1 MLGALSVLAQES
13 VSDKKDL
20 YPQASELIVGALA
33 FAILFYFMWKWVIP
47 RVNTLPAPK
56 SFTEVVALLEERR
69 AQIQG
74 QLESA
79 EQTRQQAEGELA
91 EYRKQLAS
99 AREDANRIIEEA
111 RETAEQ
117 FRRDIQAKAEEESR
131 NIVARAQDEIRAERD
146 RVFNELRAQV
156 ADIAVTLA
164 GRVVGAELDTKSH
177 QRLIDEYIE
186 QVASGA
192 TGQGG

>member
-1 MLGALSVLAQES
+1 MFAINIVAQE
-13 VSDKKDL
+13 VSEKGDV
-20 YPQASELIVGALA
+20 YPKGSELIVGAIA
-33 FAILFYFMWKWVIP
+33 FGFFFFFLWRWVVP
-47 RVNTLPAPK
+47 RFNAVL
-56 SFTEVVALLEERR
+56 SERR
-69 AQIQG
+69 AKIQG

-79 EQTRQQAEGELA
+79 EQTRRQAEGELA
-91 EYRKQLAS
+91 EYREQLAS
-99 AREDANRIIEEA
+99 ARGDANRIIEEA

-131 NIVARAQDEIRAERD
+131 NTVARAQDEIRAERD

-177 QRLIDEYIE
+177 ERLIDEYIE
-186 QVASGA
+186 QVASGPN
-192 TGQGG
+192 GQG

>member
-1 MLGALSVLAQES
+1 MLGFLSVLAQES

-20 YPQASELIVGALA
+20 YPHASELIVGAIA
-33 FAILFYFMWKWVIP
+33 FGILFYFMWKWVIP
-47 RVNTLPAPK
+47 RVNTL
-56 SFTEVVALLEERR
+56 LDERR

-79 EQTRQQAEGELA
+79 EQTRMQAERELQD
-91 EYRKQLAS
+91 YRQQLAH
-99 AREDANRIIEEA
+99 AREDSNRIIEEA

-177 QRLIDEYIE
+177 ARLIDDYIE
-186 QVASGA
+186 QVASGPN
-192 TGQGG
+192 GQG

>member
-1 MLGALSVLAQES
+1 MLGAISVFAQES

-20 YPQASELIVGALA
+20 YPHASELIVGAIA
-33 FAILFYFMWKWVIP
+33 FGILFYFMWKWVIP
-47 RVNTLPAPK
+47 RVNTL
-56 SFTEVVALLEERR
+56 LDERR

-79 EQTRQQAEGELA
+79 EQTRMQAERELQD
-91 EYRKQLAS
+91 YRQQLAH
-99 AREDANRIIEEA
+99 AREDSNRIIEEA

-146 RVFNELRAQV
+146 RVFHELRAQV
-156 ADIAVTLA
+156 ADIAVSLA

-177 QRLIDEYIE
+177 ERLIDEYIE

-192 TGQGG
+192 NGEG